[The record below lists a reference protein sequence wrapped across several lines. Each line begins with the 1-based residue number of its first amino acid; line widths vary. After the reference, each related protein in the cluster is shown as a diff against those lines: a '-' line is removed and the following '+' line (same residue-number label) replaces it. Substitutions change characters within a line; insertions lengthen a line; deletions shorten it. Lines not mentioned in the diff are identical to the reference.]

1 MRAVVIGIS
10 GAGKSTFARRLAQ
23 GSGAPH
29 VELDALHWDPGWT
42 PAPAPVFAGR
52 VAEATAGPAWVV
64 DGNYSAVRDLI
75 WPRATHLVWLD
86 YERLPIMARV
96 VRRSVGR
103 ALSGRELWNGNRE
116 DWRRWW
122 HASHPIRWAWSQW
135 QGRRQA
141 IRPFW
146 PAAPIRA
153 CRSGG
158 CAARA
163 RRRPCCRP
171 CCGMG
176 RADPKGPLSSVV
188 SAAIPPGSYDSGP
201 A

>member
-23 GSGAPH
+23 GIGAPH

-42 PAPAPVFAGR
+42 PAPAPVFAAR

-116 DWRRWW
+116 DWRNWW

-135 QGRRQA
+135 RGRRQA
-141 IRPFW
+141 IE
-146 PAAPIRA
+146 ALLA
-153 CRSGG
+153 GG
-158 CAARA
+158 AYPGLQVR
-163 RRRPCCRP
+163 RLRRP
-171 CCGMG
+171 GE
-176 RADPKGPLSSVV
+176 
-188 SAAIPPGSYDSGP
+188 AAAVLQALLRDGQG
-201 A
+201 